1 MASQNVAVLKETLS
15 HFRAPIRYAFGYGSG
30 VFQQAG
36 YSAKSKPQ
44 TDFIFAVTHPQHWHS
59 LNLQQ
64 NRSHYSFLGTYGSG
78 LVANIQEKIGA
89 GLYFN
94 PYINIG
100 GMTVK
105 YGVVSIDTLCR
116 DLLKWDTLYLAG
128 RMHKPIQVL
137 KDDSRIRAASQ
148 VNTANAVRVAL
159 LMLPKEF
166 TEEELYMKIAGI
178 SYMGDFRMTV
188 GENPRKI
195 HNIVQKQMEEF
206 HNKYHDYIE
215 GLSNTAFV
223 RDGVIQQDD
232 NPKILASMI
241 QKLPESFLD
250 KVMVQFDRDGQPK
263 STDLSDEM
271 EKYQLLSQSP
281 NLSKYIAT
289 SVSQTVKKPAMMQSL
304 KGIFTAGP
312 LKSIKYAGEKLK
324 KSRVK

>member
-1 MASQNVAVLKETLS
+1 MGSRNIELLKETLS

-36 YSAKSKPQ
+36 YAAKAKPQ
-44 TDFIFAVTHPQHWHS
+44 TDFIFAVTHPEHWHS

-64 NRSHYSFLGTYGSG
+64 NRGHYSSLGSFGSG
-78 LVANIQEKIGA
+78 LVATVQEKIGS
-89 GLYFN
+89 GVYFN
-94 PYINIG
+94 PYVNIG

-105 YGVVSIDTLCR
+105 YGVVSVDTLCK
-116 DLLKWDTLYLAG
+116 DLLRWDTLYLAG

-148 VNTANAVRVAL
+148 VNNANAVRVAL

-195 HNIVQKQMEEF
+195 HNIVEKQVEEF
-206 HNKYHDYIE
+206 HDKYHEYIE
-215 GLSNTAFV
+215 GLSNLTFA
-223 RDGVIQQDD
+223 REGVIQQDE
-232 NPKILASMI
+232 NPKVLASMI
-241 QKLPESFLD
+241 QKLPESFLK
-250 KVMVQFDRDGQPK
+250 KVVTQFDRDNNTK
-263 STDLSDEM
+263 NISDEV
-271 EKYQLLSQSP
+271 EKYQELSQSP
-281 NLSKYIAT
+281 SLSRYI
-289 SVSQTVKKPAMMQSL
+289 SVSVNQTVKKPAMMQSL

-312 LKSIKYAGEKLK
+312 IKSIKYAGEKLS
-324 KSRVK
+324 KSRMK